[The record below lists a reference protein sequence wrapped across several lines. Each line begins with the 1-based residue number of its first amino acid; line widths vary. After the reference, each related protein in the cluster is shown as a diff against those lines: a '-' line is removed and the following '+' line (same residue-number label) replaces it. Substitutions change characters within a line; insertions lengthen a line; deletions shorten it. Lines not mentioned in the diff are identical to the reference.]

1 MSSAS
6 DWYWNYSNNYS
17 SFDSK
22 GLYHPSKSLIRFGMW
37 GQPGIHDKVPASFRV
52 QIWRDRVGRWSA
64 PKDWA
69 SSEAVSKHISEQQIW
84 SEISGGA
91 LTQICRWL
99 ELSMLEHRGLP
110 AHFQEHIE
118 NMTLEDFNKTYKM
131 YQEEDSKWDEM
142 DALSEWRMIIHGK
155 RSTK

>member
-1 MSSAS
+1 M
-6 DWYWNYSNNYS
+6 
-17 SFDSK
+17 
-22 GLYHPSKSLIRFGMW
+22 
-37 GQPGIHDKVPASFRV
+37 
-52 QIWRDRVGRWSA
+52 
-64 PKDWA
+64 DWA
-69 SSEAVSKHISEQQIW
+69 SSEMVSKHISEEQIW
-84 SEISGGA
+84 SKVSGGA

-110 AHFQEHIE
+110 AQFQEHIE

-142 DALSEWRMIIHGK
+142 DALSEWRMIVSGEK